1 MKCSMTAPRH
11 AENSSDLLSQ
21 VAALRDRI
29 DNLEKRAQAAEDNL
43 AIANLQR
50 AYGYYVD
57 KSQWEHVADLFARD
71 AVLEINGRGRFI
83 GHTRIR
89 EYMRHFGPPKHGLLM
104 NHMQLQPVI
113 HVDPDGLHGNARVR
127 ALMMVGQMGDHAMW
141 GEAIYENAY
150 VKEDG
155 VWKIARLKAWQVF
168 YTPYDKGWA
177 EEVSP
182 LLSEFGDFPPD
193 EPIEAYPVFPDY
205 FCPPYHYRNPVSGRE

>member
-1 MKCSMTAPRH
+1 M
-11 AENSSDLLSQ
+11 
-21 VAALRDRI
+21 
-29 DNLEKRAQAAEDNL
+29 NLEATVADLAERLAVVERRAQAAEDHL

-57 KSQWEHVADLFARD
+57 KSRWEDVADLFASD

-83 GHTRIR
+83 GHERIR
-89 EYMRHFGPPKHGLLM
+89 EYMRHFGPPKDGLLM

-113 HVDPDGLHGNARVR
+113 HVDPDGQRGNARVR
-127 ALMMVGQMGDHAMW
+127 ALMMVGQYGDHAMW

-155 VWKIARLKAWQVF
+155 VWKIARLKAYQVL
-168 YTPYDKGWA
+168 YTPFDKGWA
-177 EEVSP
+177 KETSP

-193 EPIEAYPVFPDY
+193 EAIEPYPVYPEY
-205 FCPPYHYRNPVSGRE
+205 FCPPFHYRNPVSGRE

>member
-1 MKCSMTAPRH
+1 MDLAATVADL
-11 AENSSDLLSQ
+11 AERL
-21 VAALRDRI
+21 AAV
-29 DNLEKRAQAAEDNL
+29 EKRAQAAEDHI

-50 AYGYYVD
+50 SYGYYVD

-83 GHTRIR
+83 GHERIR
-89 EYMRHFGPPKHGLLM
+89 EYMRHFGPPRDGLLM

-113 HVDPDGLHGNARVR
+113 HVEDDAMHAAGRVR
-127 ALMMVGQMGDHAMW
+127 ALMMVGEYGDHAMW
-141 GEAIYENAY
+141 GEALYENRY

-155 VWKIARLKAWQVF
+155 VWKIAKLKAYQVL

-177 EEVSP
+177 EQASP

-193 EPIEAYPVFPDY
+193 EPIEPYPVYPEY
-205 FCPPYHYRNPVSGRE
+205 FCPPFHYRNPVSGRE

>member
-1 MKCSMTAPRH
+1 MTDPSFDPATDL
-11 AENSSDLLSQ
+11 AELRRRLD
-21 VAALRDRI
+21 AL
-29 DNLEKRAQAAEDNL
+29 EARAQAAEDRL
-43 AIANLQR
+43 AVANLQR

-83 GHTRIR
+83 GHERIR
-89 EYMRHFGPPKHGLLM
+89 EYMRHFGSPKRGLLM

-113 HVDPDGLHGNARVR
+113 HVGSDGLHAHARIR

-141 GEAIYENAY
+141 GEAIYENEY
-150 VKEDG
+150 VREDG
-155 VWKIARLKAWQVF
+155 IWKIIRLKAWQVF

-177 EEVSP
+177 KEVSP

-193 EPIEAYPVFPDY
+193 EPIEPYPVFPDY
-205 FCPPYHYRNPVSGRE
+205 FCPPYHYRNPVTGRE

>member
-1 MKCSMTAPRH
+1 MDLQEKV
-11 AENSSDLLSQ
+11 AEL
-21 VAALRDRI
+21 AAR
-29 DNLEKRAQAAEDNL
+29 LEVVERRAQAAEDQL

-50 AYGYYVD
+50 MYGFYVD

-71 AVLEINGRGRFI
+71 AILEINGRGRFI
-83 GHTRIR
+83 GHERIR
-89 EYMRHFGPPKHGLLM
+89 AYMRHFGPPQDGLLM

-113 HVDPDGLHGNARVR
+113 HVDPDGMHGNGRLR

-141 GEAIYENAY
+141 GEAIYENEY

-155 VWKIARLKAWQVF
+155 VWKLAKLKAYQVF

-177 EEVSP
+177 KEASP

-193 EPIEAYPVFPDY
+193 EQIEPYPVYPQY

>member
-1 MKCSMTAPRH
+1 MDLEATV
-11 AENSSDLLSQ
+11 AELAERL
-21 VAALRDRI
+21 AAVER
-29 DNLEKRAQAAEDNL
+29 RAQAAEDHL

-57 KSQWEHVADLFARD
+57 KSRWEHVADLFARD

-83 GHTRIR
+83 GHERIR
-89 EYMRHFGPPKHGLLM
+89 EYMRHFGPPRDGLLM
-104 NHMQLQPVI
+104 NHMQLQPLI
-113 HVDPDGLHGNARVR
+113 HVEADGTRAHARVR
-127 ALMMVGQMGDHAMW
+127 ALMMVGQYGDHAMW

-155 VWKIARLKAWQVF
+155 VWKIAKLKAYQVF

-177 EEVSP
+177 LEVSP

-193 EPIEAYPVFPDY
+193 EPIEPYPVYPDY
-205 FCPPYHYRNPVSGRE
+205 FCPPFHYRNPVSGRE